1 MMLVLQV
8 QLKVFQQ
15 AASEAELMVVVLQ
28 LLLMLSVH

>member
-1 MMLVLQV
+1 MLVLQV

-15 AASEAELMVVVLQ
+15 VAIEAELMVVVLQ